1 MGGRK
6 PFTTIAAVIFGLIAL
21 AHLYRL
27 IDPFP
32 VTIHGHS
39 LGQGASIIA
48 LLITGAMAYSAR
60 RGAKAG
66 PK

>member
-1 MGGRK
+1 MITRK
-6 PFTTIAAVIFGLIAL
+6 PFTLIAAVIFGLMAL
-21 AHLYRL
+21 VHLYRL

-48 LLITGAMAYSAR
+48 LLI
-60 RGAKAG
+60 AG
-66 PK
+66 GISLGLLREAGR